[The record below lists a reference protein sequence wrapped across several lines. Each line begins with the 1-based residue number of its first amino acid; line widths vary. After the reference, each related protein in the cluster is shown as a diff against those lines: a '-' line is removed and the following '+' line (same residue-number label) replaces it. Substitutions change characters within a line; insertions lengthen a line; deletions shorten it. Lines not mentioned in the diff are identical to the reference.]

1 MKKMLLVFSIIL
13 IFTLPLFAQEVDT
26 AWVRLYN
33 GPGNLDD
40 QARALVVD
48 YSGNVYVTGSSYG
61 SGSDYDYATIKYNPN
76 GDTAWVRRWN
86 GPRNGFDQASALVLD
101 NRGNVYVTGSSNVD
115 SLNTDFTTIKYY
127 PDGETAWVRTYDG
140 PDDNADIAVAL
151 KVDGSGNV
159 YVSGYSFYD
168 STNAD
173 YLTVKYDS
181 SGSQLWTRRYNGTGN
196 LPDWVRAMSL
206 DSFGNIY
213 VTGTSYDWTTFD
225 DYATIKYYPNGDTA
239 WVRRYNGPG
248 NTYDQALDI
257 AIDDSGYVYVTGL
270 SGTIKYD
277 ANGAEKWISP
287 WGGQKTAID
296 HFGNVYV
303 AGREQLK
310 CVTIKYLPDGDT
322 AWVRTYNG
330 PGKYEDGAY
339 DLGLDG
345 SGNVYVTG
353 YSFLGGY
360 QDCITLKY
368 DSTGQNVWTLRYD
381 GPAHNGDMAYAMALD
396 NSNNIYIAGESY
408 GSGTDYD
415 YVTIKY
421 VQFFRGDA
429 NRDNKVTVSDVIY
442 EINYLFKG
450 GPLPDPLKSG
460 DANCD
465 GKVTVA
471 DVVYLINYLFKGGP
485 PPVC

>member
-1 MKKMLLVFSIIL
+1 MLKKLIIL
-13 IFTLPLFAQEVDT
+13 VALLLIGVPVFAQSVDT
-26 AWVRLYN
+26 AWVRRYN
-33 GPGNLDD
+33 GPGSSNDY
-40 QARALVVD
+40 ARAIAVD
-48 YSGNVYVTGSSYG
+48 GSGNVYVTGQSISSE
-61 SGSDYDYATIKYNPN
+61 SDYDFATIKYYPN

-86 GPRNGFDQASALVLD
+86 GPGNGFDQASALILD
-101 NRGNVYVTGSSNVD
+101 ASGNVYVTGTCISESFNA
-115 SLNTDFTTIKYY
+115 DFTTIKYY
-127 PDGETAWVRTYDG
+127 PNGETAWVRTYNG
-140 PDDNADIAVAL
+140 PDNNSDIAVAL
-151 KVDGSGNV
+151 KVDVSGNV

-168 STNAD
+168 STSAD
-173 YLTVKYDS
+173 YLTIKYDS
-181 SGSQLWTRRYNGTGN
+181 GGSQLWTRRYNGTGN

-213 VTGTSYDWTTFD
+213 VTGTSYDLTTLD
-225 DYATIKYYPNGDTA
+225 DYVTVKYDHDGDTS

-248 NTYDQALDI
+248 VADDQPLDI
-257 AIDDSGYVYVTGL
+257 AVDGSGYVYVTGL

-277 ANGAEKWISP
+277 ANGFEKWIGL

-322 AWVRTYNG
+322 AWVRTYSG

-339 DLGLDG
+339 DLGLDS

-360 QDCITLKY
+360 EDCITLKY

-381 GPAHNGDMAYAMALD
+381 GPAHNGDVAYAMALD
-396 NSNNIYIAGESY
+396 NSNNIYITGESY

-421 VQFFRGDA
+421 VQFFNGDA
-429 NRDNKVTVSDVIY
+429 NGDYKVTVSDVIY

-450 GPLPDPLKSG
+450 GALPDPLKSG

-465 GKVTVA
+465 GKVTVS

-485 PPVC
+485 KPCS